1 MNEPDIACLEGYADY
16 DVRWAWHDA
25 VRTTGRSG

>member
-25 VRTTGRSG
+25 AGRLLLG